1 MNQLVKKLR
10 LKDSHFVNTTGI
22 HDDDH
27 YTTAYDMAKIT
38 QYALKNKKFV
48 EVFNRYQ
55 YTSSDGL
62 HQWVKKL
69 FIVVKEIIL
78 IHL

>member
-1 MNQLVKKLR
+1 MNQLVNKLG

-38 QYALKNKKFV
+38 QYALKNKNLLKSLIDINIRQV
-48 EVFNRYQ
+48 MVNING
-55 YTSSDGL
+55 S
-62 HQWVKKL
+62 KKL
-69 FIVVKEIIL
+69 FIKVKETIL
-78 IHL
+78 IHQ

>member
-1 MNQLVKKLR
+1 MNQLVKKLG

-38 QYALKNKKFV
+38 QYALKNKK
-48 EVFNRYQ
+48 
-55 YTSSDGL
+55 
-62 HQWVKKL
+62 
-69 FIVVKEIIL
+69 IC
-78 IHL
+78 